1 VILVDTSVWID
12 HLRNGDLALQRLLE
26 AGAQVEVHPFVLG
39 EIALGNLAQR
49 DLILGS
55 LSDLPMIAMATDQE
69 VLAFIEA
76 ERLHGLGVGFV
87 DAHLLASVRLTGDV
101 IWTRD
106 KRLRSVADRLS
117 LASALD

>member
-12 HLRNGDLALQRLLE
+12 HLRNGDLVLQRLLE
-26 AGAQVEVHPFVLG
+26 GGAQVEMHPFVLG

-55 LSDLPMIAMATDQE
+55 LSDLPMIATATDQE

-106 KRLRSVADRLS
+106 KRLRSVADSLS

>member
-12 HLRNGDLALQRLLE
+12 HLRRGDHVLQRLLE
-26 AGAQVEVHPFVLG
+26 GAAQVEMHPFVLG

-49 DLILGS
+49 TLILGS
-55 LSDLPMIAMATDQE
+55 LGDLPMIATATDQE
-69 VLAFIEA
+69 VLAFVDA
-76 ERLHGLGVGFV
+76 ERLHGLGIGFV

-106 KRLRSVADRLS
+106 KRLRSVAESLS